1 MHAKK
6 LCIRIV
12 FVSNRETW
20 KINPQIKS
28 AVVYFLVV
36 TSWITFRATGLDRGL
51 TSGATEAVR
60 MSASLLLK
68 KKKFKGKLTGVGGW
82 GKGDV
87 LIHAY
92 ERFFLNL
99 MLLFL
104 ASNICRRATY
114 FSSCSLSGETLDCFH
129 LFNFHVPL
137 SGFLWSEPLCHQW
150 HLIDVFHINQRVIP
164 QIDDISFKCDSL
176 VFVCVSLTRTQSCT
190 LK

>member
-1 MHAKK
+1 MYSYSLRIQQGDMKNKSSDQVSRRLFLSCDK
-6 LCIRIV
+6 LNHFQSHRPGPRPDQRGYWGCQD
-12 FVSNRETW
+12 VS
-20 KINPQIKS
+20 QS
-28 AVVYFLVV
+28 AF
-36 TSWITFRATGLDRGL
+36 
-51 TSGATEAVR
+51 
-60 MSASLLLK
+60 K

-176 VFVCVSLTRTQSCT
+176 VFVCVSLTLTQSCT